1 MFPYN
6 DNDNENAWIGKS
18 ARTVKKPIKHSFV
31 FSLFFALFVA
41 LFSTTISPLIYFLRI
56 N

>member
-6 DNDNENAWIGKS
+6 DTENTWISKG
-18 ARTVKKPIKHSFV
+18 VKTMEKPTKHSFIY
-31 FSLFFALFVA
+31 SLFFALFMA
-41 LFSTTISPLIYFLRI
+41 LLSTTISPLIYFLKT

>member
-6 DNDNENAWIGKS
+6 DEEIAWISKKDK
-18 ARTVKKPIKHSFV
+18 TEKKPIKHSFIY
-31 FSLFFALFVA
+31 SLFFALFAA
-41 LFSTTISPLIYFLRI
+41 LFSTTISPLIYFFRI